1 MLNRQRH
8 SLRIPFQYNSHT
20 GAMGIKLQKIMLDG
34 GFTCPNRDGRVGQG
48 GCSFCLCESF
58 NPEYCRKHATITEQ
72 IEAGKKFFEG
82 KYPQMK
88 YLAYFQA
95 YSSTYAPLEVLRQ
108 RYDEALAVEDVVGL
122 VVATRPDCIDD
133 DVLALLASIRER
145 GYSVAIELGCET
157 FYDRTLARV
166 NRGHTSRQSMD
177 AIHLCHRYAIPVTVH
192 LMFGLPG
199 ESRDDILAE
208 AEVLNALPVAS
219 LKIHQLQILRGT
231 RMAREW
237 EEKKED
243 FLAFTLDTYA
253 QLVADFAQRLRNGI
267 HIERFASSAPR
278 DMLISPRFGVKQSVV
293 EARIRAL
300 MDKS

>member
-1 MLNRQRH
+1 M
-8 SLRIPFQYNSHT
+8 
-20 GAMGIKLQKIMLDG
+20 KLQKIMLDG

-48 GCSFCLCESF
+48 GCSFCLCKSF
-58 NPEYCRKHATITEQ
+58 NPEYCRKHATITGQ
-72 IEAGKKFFEG
+72 LEAGKKFFEG

-95 YSSTYAPLEVLRQ
+95 YSSTYAPLEVLRL

-177 AIHLCHRYAIPVTVH
+177 AIHLCHRYAIPVAVH

-208 AEVLNALPVAS
+208 AELLNTLPVAS
-219 LKIHQLQILRGT
+219 LKIHQLQILSGT

-253 QLVADFAQRLRNGI
+253 QLVADFAQRLRSDI
-267 HIERFASSAPR
+267 RIERFASSAPR
-278 DMLISPRFGVKQSVV
+278 DMLISPCFGVKQSVV

>member
-1 MLNRQRH
+1 MEV
-8 SLRIPFQYNSHT
+8 
-20 GAMGIKLQKIMLDG
+20 KLQKIMLDG

-58 NPEYCRKHATITEQ
+58 NPEYCRKHDSITEQ
-72 IEAGKKFFEG
+72 LKAGKKFFEG
-82 KYPQMK
+82 KYPRMK

-95 YSSTYAPLEVLRQ
+95 YSSTYAPLEVLRL

-145 GYSVAIELGCET
+145 GYSVAIELGCES
-157 FYDRTLARV
+157 FHDRTLARV
-166 NRGHTSRQSMD
+166 NRGHTSRQSVD
-177 AIHLCHRYAIPVTVH
+177 AIHLCYKYGLPVTVH

-199 ESRDDILAE
+199 EDRDDILAE
-208 AEVLNALPVAS
+208 ADILNALPVAS

-237 EEKKED
+237 EERKED
-243 FLAFTLDTYA
+243 FLSFTLDTYA
-253 QLVADFAQRLRNGI
+253 QLVADFVQRLRSDI
-267 HIERFASSAPR
+267 HIERFASSAPK
-278 DMLISPRFGVKQSVV
+278 DMLISPRFGVKQSEV

-300 MDKS
+300 INDAW